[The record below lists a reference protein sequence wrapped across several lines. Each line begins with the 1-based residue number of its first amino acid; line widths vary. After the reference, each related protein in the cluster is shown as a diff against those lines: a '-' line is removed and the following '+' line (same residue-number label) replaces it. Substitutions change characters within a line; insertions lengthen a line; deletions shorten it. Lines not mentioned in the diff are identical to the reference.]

1 MAAKPDDREIAMKSK
16 TLMAAAVVVA
26 LAAVLQ
32 ANALAA
38 GAPNK
43 NVTGKKLYRWVDKQG
58 NLHFDDALPPEAT
71 DQARE
76 VLSAKSGNK
85 IGEVARALTPEERAQ
100 LAADQAA
107 AAAAAAAASEQQ
119 HVEMVMLAS
128 YETEADL
135 IRAYKERIG
144 LLKSTLESTDIS
156 IKNMR
161 NTLTDLLANASESE
175 LAHRKVVG
183 KRVTQIA
190 ELHSEL
196 TKQQSFQVQRRGEYA
211 ALNDEFKRML
221 ARYRE
226 LRATTPAGPAPT
238 TAPTATPSATP

>member
-1 MAAKPDDREIAMKSK
+1 MKTK
-16 TLMAAAVVVA
+16 TLVAAAVVVA
-26 LAAVLQ
+26 LAAILQ

-38 GAPNK
+38 GAPPK
-43 NVTGKKLYRWVDKQG
+43 SAGKKLYRWVDKQG
-58 NLHFDDALPPEAT
+58 NVHFDDALPPEAT
-71 DQARE
+71 DQARD

-85 IGEVARALTPEERAQ
+85 IGEVARALTPEERTQ

-107 AAAAAAAASEQQ
+107 AAAAAAVANEQQ
-119 HVEMVMLAS
+119 RVETVMLAS
-128 YETEADL
+128 YETETDL
-135 IRAYKERIG
+135 IRAYNERIG
-144 LLKSTLESTDIS
+144 LLKSTLESTDVS
-156 IKNMR
+156 IKSMR

-183 KRVTQIA
+183 KRVSQIA

-196 TKQQSFQVQRRGEYA
+196 TKQESFQVQRHGEYA

-226 LRATTPAGPAPT
+226 LRATTPTGPAPT
-238 TAPTATPSATP
+238 TAPTTTPSATP